1 MFQEYS
7 SLSEE
12 ELDERL
18 EDVMKKI
25 NSAHA
30 MGLDGVVEQLQFILE
45 NLQLEMSERAEKFRF
60 DVVQERTPDSL
71 VIGEDDGSDASTSDD

>member
-1 MFQEYS
+1 MFQEYT

-12 ELDERL
+12 ELDEKI

-30 MGLDGVVEQLQFILE
+30 MGLEGVVDQLQDILE
-45 NLQLEMSERAEKFRF
+45 QMQAELLERMDKMRF
-60 DVVQERTPDSL
+60 DMISERTPDSL
-71 VIGEDDGSDASTSDD
+71 VIGEDDGNNAPSDND

>member
-1 MFQEYS
+1 MFQEYT

-12 ELDERL
+12 ELDEKM

-30 MGLDGVVEQLQFILE
+30 MGLEGVVEQLQDILE
-45 NLQLEMSERAEKFRF
+45 QMQAELLERMDKMRF
-60 DVVQERTPDSL
+60 DMISERTPDSL
-71 VIGEDDGSDASTSDD
+71 VIGEDDGNNAPSDND

>member
-1 MFQEYS
+1 MFQEYT

-12 ELDERL
+12 ELDEKM

-30 MGLDGVVEQLQFILE
+30 MGLEGVVDQLQDILE
-45 NLQLEMSERAEKFRF
+45 QMQAELLERMDKMRF
-60 DVVQERTPDSL
+60 DMISERTPDSL
-71 VIGEDDGSDASTSDD
+71 VIGEDDGTDAPSDND

>member
-1 MFQEYS
+1 MFQEYT

-12 ELDERL
+12 ELDEKM

-30 MGLDGVVEQLQFILE
+30 MGLEGVVDQLQDILE
-45 NLQLEMSERAEKFRF
+45 QMQAELLERMDKMRF
-60 DVVQERTPDSL
+60 DMISERTPDSL
-71 VIGEDDGSDASTSDD
+71 VIGEDDGNNAPSDSD

>member
-1 MFQEYS
+1 MFQEYT

-12 ELDERL
+12 ELDEKM

-30 MGLDGVVEQLQFILE
+30 MGLEGVVDQLQDILE
-45 NLQLEMSERAEKFRF
+45 QMQAELLERMDKMRF
-60 DVVQERTPDSL
+60 DMISERTPDSL
-71 VIGEDDGSDASTSDD
+71 VIGEDDGNDAPSDND

>member
-12 ELDERL
+12 ELDEKL

-45 NLQLEMSERAEKFRF
+45 NLQSEMTERAEKFRF
-60 DVVQERTPDSL
+60 DAVQERTPDSL
-71 VIGEDDGSDASTSDD
+71 VIGEDDGSDASTSDN

>member
-1 MFQEYS
+1 MFQEYT

-12 ELDERL
+12 ELDEKI

-30 MGLDGVVEQLQFILE
+30 MGLEGVVDQLQDILE
-45 NLQLEMSERAEKFRF
+45 QMQAELLERMDKMRF
-60 DVVQERTPDSL
+60 DMISERTPDSL
-71 VIGEDDGSDASTSDD
+71 VIGEDDGNDAPSDND

>member
-60 DVVQERTPDSL
+60 DAVQERTPDSL

>member
-71 VIGEDDGSDASTSDD
+71 VIGEDDGSDASTDDN

>member
-1 MFQEYS
+1 MFQEYT

-12 ELDERL
+12 ELDEKM

-30 MGLDGVVEQLQFILE
+30 MGLEGVVEQLQDILE
-45 NLQLEMSERAEKFRF
+45 QMQAELLERMDKMRF
-60 DVVQERTPDSL
+60 DMISERTPDSL
-71 VIGEDDGSDASTSDD
+71 VIGEDDGTNAPSDND

>member
-1 MFQEYS
+1 MFQEYT

-12 ELDERL
+12 ELDEKM

-30 MGLDGVVEQLQFILE
+30 MGLEGVVEQLQDILE
-45 NLQLEMSERAEKFRF
+45 QMQAELLERMDKMRF
-60 DVVQERTPDSL
+60 DMISERTPDSL
-71 VIGEDDGSDASTSDD
+71 VIGEDDGTDAPSDND

>member
-1 MFQEYS
+1 MFQEYT

-12 ELDERL
+12 ELDEKM

-30 MGLDGVVEQLQFILE
+30 MGLEGVVDQLQDILE
-45 NLQLEMSERAEKFRF
+45 QMQAELLERMDKMRF
-60 DVVQERTPDSL
+60 DMISERTPDSL
-71 VIGEDDGSDASTSDD
+71 VIGEDDGNNAPSDND

>member
-1 MFQEYS
+1 MFQEYT

-12 ELDERL
+12 ELDEKM

-30 MGLDGVVEQLQFILE
+30 MGLEGVVEQLQDILE
-45 NLQLEMSERAEKFRF
+45 QMQAELLERMDKMRF
-60 DVVQERTPDSL
+60 DMISERTPDSL
-71 VIGEDDGSDASTSDD
+71 VIGEDDGTDAPSDSD

>member
-60 DVVQERTPDSL
+60 DAVQERTPDSL
-71 VIGEDDGSDASTSDD
+71 VIGEDDGSDASTDDD

>member
-1 MFQEYS
+1 MFQEYT

-12 ELDERL
+12 ELDEKM

-30 MGLDGVVEQLQFILE
+30 MGLEGVVDQLQDILE
-45 NLQLEMSERAEKFRF
+45 QMQAELLERMDKMRF
-60 DVVQERTPDSL
+60 DMISERTPDSV
-71 VIGEDDGSDASTSDD
+71 VIGEDDGNNAPSDND

>member
-45 NLQLEMSERAEKFRF
+45 NLQSEMTERAEKFRF
-60 DVVQERTPDSL
+60 DAVQERTPDSL
-71 VIGEDDGSDASTSDD
+71 VIGEDDGSDASTDDD